1 MRMQVVGCQLDIAWE
16 DREAN
21 HARVRDMLAV
31 SPPQPG
37 GLVVLPEMFASGF
50 SMDVAKIAEGETMP
64 TRHFLSELARE
75 YQVYLVGG
83 VVTRGADGRGK
94 NEAVVI
100 APDGSEVV
108 RYHKIHPFSY
118 GGETKSYSA
127 GRQIVVFD
135 IGGFTIA
142 PFICYDL
149 RFPEIFR
156 QAIRQGVN
164 LFVVIA
170 NWPTARVN
178 HWTTLL
184 QARAIENQAFVI
196 GVNRCGRDPN
206 LEYPGRSLIVDPKGQ
221 ILADGGDSPGVISA
235 MLNLQELQDYRRQF
249 PALADMRFVR

>member
-1 MRMQVVGCQLDIAWE
+1 MQVVGCQLDIVWE
-16 DREAN
+16 DRGAN

-50 SMDVAKIAEGETMP
+50 SMDVAKIADNDGQP
-64 TRHFLSELARE
+64 TQRFLSELARE
-75 YQVYLVGG
+75 YQVHIVGG
-83 VVTRGADGRGK
+83 VATRGADGRGK

-100 APDGSEVV
+100 APDGAENV
-108 RYHKIHPFSY
+108 RYQKIHPFSY
-118 GGETKSYSA
+118 GGETKCYSA

-156 QAIRQGVN
+156 QAIRQGAN

-170 NWPTARVN
+170 NWPTTRVN
-178 HWTTLL
+178 HWTMLL
-184 QARAIENQAFVI
+184 QARAIENQAYVV
-196 GVNRCGRDPN
+196 GVNRCGMDPN
-206 LEYPGRSLIVDPKGQ
+206 MDYPGRSLVVDPKGQ
-221 ILADGGDSPGVISA
+221 ILSDGGSTPGVISA
-235 MLNLQELQDYRRQF
+235 ILNLQELQDYRRQF
-249 PALADMRFVR
+249 PALTDMRFVR

>member
-1 MRMQVVGCQLDIAWE
+1 MQVVGCQLDIAWE

-31 SPPQPG
+31 SPPQAG
-37 GLVVLPEMFASGF
+37 GLVVLPEMFASVF
-50 SMDVAKIAEGETMP
+50 SMDVAKIAEGEAAP
-64 TRHFLSELARE
+64 TRQFLSDLARE

-221 ILADGGDSPGVISA
+221 ILSDGGSTLGVISA
-235 MLNLQELQDYRRQF
+235 MLNLHELQDYRRQF